1 MIEFYLLSI
10 MVMTEMNLLY
20 PRDCI
25 ERSNHGFIWGSK
37 SFNIS
42 LFLLAKVLSTA
53 ECAQICILFEV
64 FFCKTTS
71 HYNLVV
77 DCYLAFIVMWS
88 SIKISVCQ
96 SMIVFKLLLYI
107 NFWTRPIS

>member
-42 LFLLAKVLSTA
+42 LFLLAKV
-53 ECAQICILFEV
+53 QQNVHKFV
-64 FFCKTTS
+64 FFS
-71 HYNLVV
+71 RYFF
-77 DCYLAFIVMWS
+77 A
-88 SIKISVCQ
+88 
-96 SMIVFKLLLYI
+96 
-107 NFWTRPIS
+107 RPHPIITW